1 MRFAAP
7 ILANLALVGATGAE
21 PAAAQDALLLG
32 RWRTAA
38 QGGVVEIHRCGA
50 ALCGRLVDAAPLR
63 RDPDQTDVRNR
74 DHALRTRPLRG
85 LRVLDGFTGGPTT
98 WTGGPLYDPDSGQ
111 RAGRGALTLV
121 EGGRLSVRGCIA
133 PLICRTQTWTRSP

>member
-1 MRFAAP
+1 MLRFAA
-7 ILANLALVGATGAE
+7 AMLVGLAVAG
-21 PAAAQDALLLG
+21 PASAQDNPLLG

-63 RDPDQTDVRNR
+63 RNPDQTDVRNR
-74 DHALRTRPLRG
+74 DPSLRTRPLRG

-111 RAGRGALTLV
+111 RAGRGSLTLV
-121 EGGRLSVRGCIA
+121 ERGRLSVRGCIA
-133 PLICRTQTWTRSP
+133 PLLCRTQTWTKLP

>member
-1 MRFAAP
+1 MRRAAP
-7 ILANLALVGATGAE
+7 VLAAVVLTGLAAVG
-21 PAAAQDALLLG
+21 PAAAQDAPVLG

-63 RDPDQTDVRNR
+63 RNPDQKDVRNR
-74 DHALRTRPLRG
+74 EPTLRTRPLRG
-85 LRVLDGFTGGPTT
+85 LRVLEGFTGGPTT
-98 WTGGPLYDPDSGQ
+98 WTGGPLYDPDSGE
-111 RAGRGALTLV
+111 RASRGALTLQ

-133 PLICRTQTWTRSP
+133 PLVCRTQTWTRSP

>member
-63 RDPDQTDVRNR
+63 RDPDQTDVRNGAP
-74 DHALRTRPLRG
+74 ALRTRPLRG